1 MEAGNE
7 FDVLLRRALLDGV
20 RADHEDILTAD
31 MAALPEP
38 VYSMGY
44 LQWQQKL
51 RKAPFRRAVPQG
63 RRILRAAACL
73 LLVLGLSGI
82 LAWTNPTT
90 RAWVEKYIFQHGE
103 AVDQYE
109 FRGQDGD
116 PALLGTIV
124 PGYLPEG
131 FVETERDVAPLSA
144 DFIYQNEKEQV
155 IYYSHILLSQGGA
168 ILFDNEHSTRSNIT
182 VNDMNGYLYTA
193 ISENYFNHLILFDE
207 ENGFV
212 YYFFSTTSEKELVKM
227 AESLGITGEN

>member
-90 RAWVEKYIFQHGE
+90 STNFGARTGTRRCWEPLCLAICPRGLWKRSGMWLLFPPISFIRMKKSKLSIILTYFYLKVERFYLITNIP
-103 AVDQYE
+103 
-109 FRGQDGD
+109 
-116 PALLGTIV
+116 PAQIS
-124 PGYLPEG
+124 
-131 FVETERDVAPLSA
+131 LSM
-144 DFIYQNEKEQV
+144 I
-155 IYYSHILLSQGGA
+155 
-168 ILFDNEHSTRSNIT
+168 
-182 VNDMNGYLYTA
+182 
-193 ISENYFNHLILFDE
+193 
-207 ENGFV
+207 
-212 YYFFSTTSEKELVKM
+212 
-227 AESLGITGEN
+227 